1 MGHDGT
7 MTDNPTSTPSA
18 SEPDDSTRIFTPGPS
33 TPYTGDSPSQNVPPA
48 PSQSTAPTWR
58 STTSASSAPSSTP
71 APEPTP
77 GWRGIPPQTPASASS
92 APAAPSSVA
101 SASWGTQPAQQPQ
114 PAQQWAAPQGQP
126 VQQQQ
131 SWGQNTGQQPG
142 QAPQGAPYAQQ
153 QMPYAAAPQAST
165 PAPGQKD
172 GLRALFDF
180 GFTSM
185 VTPLLVKIIY
195 IVVMVLAVLSWLAA
209 IFISVGAASATD
221 IYGRRSSGGG
231 FLIVLSILFGW
242 IPGALDILVTRV
254 LCEFVLA
261 SLKTQRAAEEILA
274 HLKSE

>member
-1 MGHDGT
+1 

-18 SEPDDSTRIFTPGPS
+18 SEPDDSTRIFAPGSS

-92 APAAPSSVA
+92 APAAPSSAA
-101 SASWGTQPAQQPQ
+101 SASWGTQPAQQSQ
-114 PAQQWAAPQGQP
+114 PAQQWAAPPGQP
-126 VQQQQ
+126 MQQQQ
-131 SWGQNTGQQPG
+131 SWAQNPG

-153 QMPYAAAPQAST
+153 QMPYAAAPQATT

-209 IFISVGAASATD
+209 IFTSAGLASATN
-221 IYGRRSSGGG
+221 IYGRRSSSGEI
-231 FLIVLSILFGW
+231 LIVLSILFGW
-242 IPGALDILVTRV
+242 IPGALDILITRV

>member
-1 MGHDGT
+1 
-7 MTDNPTSTPSA
+7 
-18 SEPDDSTRIFTPGPS
+18 
-33 TPYTGDSPSQNVPPA
+33 
-48 PSQSTAPTWR
+48 
-58 STTSASSAPSSTP
+58 
-71 APEPTP
+71 
-77 GWRGIPPQTPASASS
+77 
-92 APAAPSSVA
+92 
-101 SASWGTQPAQQPQ
+101 
-114 PAQQWAAPQGQP
+114 
-126 VQQQQ
+126 
-131 SWGQNTGQQPG
+131 
-142 QAPQGAPYAQQ
+142 
-153 QMPYAAAPQAST
+153 
-165 PAPGQKD
+165 
-172 GLRALFDF
+172 
-180 GFTSM
+180 M